1 MSIKTFHDK
10 GTSQRGALFLLKMKK
25 ILSDCILNS
34 LQLSAEKGLIPQG
47 IPLPAVQFEIPKEK
61 KFGDL
66 STNVAFLLAPSAK
79 MPPRKMAEIIIQNV
93 PAWPEDL
100 DKVEIAGSGFVN
112 LFLKPQFYY
121 KLLQQILDKHQEFCS
136 PLIGRGEKVNIEFVS
151 ANPTGPLHV
160 GHGRCAVVG
169 DTLAR
174 ILEKVGYT
182 VTREYYINDAGRQ
195 MQILG
200 KSVLLRYYQELGKD
214 VPFLEDGYQ
223 GEYIRDIARDLIKDK
238 GDIYLSLPEGEVV
251 PLLTRF
257 AADQILKQI
266 QDDLV
271 LFRIQFDQWFSEK
284 SLYETQTVRETIAYL
299 QEKGWIYEKDGA
311 LWMKTTD
318 VGDEK
323 DRVVIRSS
331 GEPTYYASDIAYHRN
346 KFQRSYTRLIDIWGA
361 DHHGYVNRIR
371 AVAKAF
377 SVPEKNIS
385 ILLVQLVRLMRGEV
399 PVNMSTRKAT
409 FTTLSE
415 VIEEVGVDAAR
426 FFFLL
431 RRFDTHLDFDLDLAK
446 KQSSENPVYYT
457 QYAHARICSILR
469 EVEKRAIS
477 LPDPNFFLLQVPE
490 EIQLIQKLS
499 LYPQILTEAA
509 ASLEPHRITF
519 YLIEIATL
527 FHRYYNIYRVISE
540 DVNLSS
546 ARLGLASAI
555 RIVIAD
561 ALQLLGI
568 STPTTM

>member
-1 MSIKTFHDK
+1 
-10 GTSQRGALFLLKMKK
+10 MKK
-25 ILSDCILNS
+25 ILSECIVKS
-34 LQLSAEKGLIPQG
+34 LQSAAGKGLIPLE
-47 IPLPAVQFEIPKEK
+47 IPFPAVHFEIPKEK

-66 STNVAFLLAPSAK
+66 TTNVAFLLAPSVK
-79 MPPRKMAEIIIQNV
+79 MPPRKVAEIIIQNV
-93 PAWPEDL
+93 PEWPEDL
-100 DKVEIAGSGFVN
+100 DRVEIAGSGFIN
-112 LFLKPQFYY
+112 LFLKPQFWY
-121 KLLQQILDKHQEFCS
+121 KVLQKILENPEEFCS
-136 PLIGRGEKVNIEFVS
+136 PSTGNEQKVNIEFVS

-174 ILEKVGYT
+174 ILKKVGHT

-195 MQILG
+195 MEILG
-200 KSVLLRYYQELGKD
+200 KSVLLRYYQELGND

-223 GEYIRDIARDLIKDK
+223 GEYIKDIARDLIREK
-238 GDIYLSLPEGEVV
+238 GDVYLSMPEAQAV
-251 PLLTRF
+251 PLLTRI

-266 QDDLV
+266 QDDLA

-284 SLYETQTVRETIAYL
+284 SLYEDQSVGETIAFL
-299 QEKGWIYEKDGA
+299 KAEGWIYEKDGA
-311 LWMKTTD
+311 LWMKTSD

-331 GEPTYYASDIAYHRN
+331 GEPTYYASDLAYHRN
-346 KFQRSYTRLIDIWGA
+346 KFQRAYSRLIDIWGA
-361 DHHGYVNRIR
+361 DHHGYINRIR

-377 SVPEKNIS
+377 SVPQENVS
-385 ILLVQLVRLMRGEV
+385 ILLVQLVRLMRGDV

-409 FTTLSE
+409 FTTLLE

-457 QYAHARICSILR
+457 QYAHARICSIFR
-469 EVEKRAIS
+469 EVEKRELS
-477 LPDPNFFLLQVPE
+477 LSDPDFSLLQSPE

-499 LYPQILTEAA
+499 FYPQVLIEAA
-509 ASLEPHRITF
+509 EALEPHRITF

-527 FHRYYNIYRVISE
+527 FHKYYNVYRVISE
-540 DVNLSS
+540 DLELSS

-555 RIVIAD
+555 QLVIAD